1 MTQGR
6 KGRKGGTTERPDP
19 LTDLERAV
27 LDEGRRRVPVR
38 DGGETVEMSVN
49 EIVTRKTAETAAKGS
64 PHAQRT
70 WFKASAEV
78 AAREAEIKEENAGF
92 WRKYQRT
99 WRRAIAQAK
108 NAGLPLPEP
117 VPHPDDIVIDARNN
131 ISVDGPVTGAEA
143 RALAVIAEQRDAFLR
158 QHVLDAKRGL
168 LNRAAEREQGFGS
181 AFLMASMCNEVLPAR
196 LRLDETGM
204 WHRCCQF
211 RSQTIREPL
220 KDDTRAWK
228 KLRMPTRRG
237 AAAPDLATF
246 VRLLPALGEVAADL
260 AASAGADREI
270 ECAIDRAL
278 ARTVTLARAAA
289 PPT

>member
-70 WFKASAEV
+70 WLNATAEA

-92 WRKYQRT
+92 WRMYQRT
-99 WRRAIAQAK
+99 WRRAIAEAK
-108 NAGLPLPEP
+108 KAGLPLPEP

-131 ISVDGPVTGAEA
+131 ISVDGPVTEEEA
-143 RALAVIAEQRDAFLR
+143 QVLAFIAEQRDAFLR
-158 QHVLDAKRGL
+158 QHVLDAKRGH

-181 AFLMASMCNEVLPAR
+181 AFLMASMCNAVLPAR
-196 LRLDETGM
+196 LRLDEAGM
-204 WHRCCQF
+204 WHRCCHF
-211 RSQTIREPL
+211 RSQTIRQLL

-237 AAAPDLATF
+237 AVAPGLADF
-246 VRLLPALGEVAADL
+246 IRLLPDLSGVAADL
-260 AASAGADREI
+260 MASAETDREI
-270 ECAIDRAL
+270 DRAVDRAL
-278 ARTVTLARAAA
+278 ARTVALARAAGPA
-289 PPT
+289 S

>member
-6 KGRKGGTTERPDP
+6 KDRKGGTSDRRDP
-19 LTDLERAV
+19 LTDLERAL
-27 LDEGRRRVPVR
+27 LDEGRRRVTVH
-38 DGGETVEMSVN
+38 DGGEPVEMSVN
-49 EIVTRKTAETAAKGS
+49 EIIARKTAETAAKGS

-70 WFKASAEV
+70 WLNATAEA
-78 AAREAEIKEENAGF
+78 AAREAEIKKENAGF
-92 WRKYQRT
+92 WRMYQRT
-99 WRRAIAQAK
+99 WRRAIAEAK
-108 NAGLPLPEP
+108 KAGLPLPEP

-131 ISVDGPVTGAEA
+131 ISVDGPVTEAEA

-181 AFLMASMCNEVLPAR
+181 ALLMASLANAVLPAR

-204 WHRCCQF
+204 WHRCCHF
-211 RSQTIREPL
+211 RSQTIRELL

-237 AAAPDLATF
+237 VAAPDLATF
-246 VRLLPALGEVAADL
+246 ARLLPALGEVAADL
-260 AASAGADREI
+260 VASTGTDREI